1 MSIGQGIGE
10 RMVGVG
16 VGEDSGSGVGE
27 GRVSLGLGAG
37 EGSEGYHQ
45 LNKGGVGKDTKGM
58 YFVVLKRNSFMR
70 LILLTRNFMLLICD
84 SSAYYAIRVWQ
95 LLFIRDFCVGD

>member
-1 MSIGQGIGE
+1 MSIGQGVGE

-27 GRVSLGLGAG
+27 GGVSLGLSAG

-45 LNKGGVGKDTKGM
+45 LNRGGVRYKGM
-58 YFVVLKRNSFMR
+58 YFVVLERNSFIR
-70 LILLTRNFMLLICD
+70 LKLLTRNFMLLICD

>member
-1 MSIGQGIGE
+1 MSIGQGVGE

-27 GRVSLGLGAG
+27 GGVSLGLSAG

-45 LNKGGVGKDTKGM
+45 LNRGGVSQDAKGM
-58 YFVVLKRNSFMR
+58 SFVYCM
-70 LILLTRNFMLLICD
+70 
-84 SSAYYAIRVWQ
+84 
-95 LLFIRDFCVGD
+95 